1 MLPPRATRLP
11 EPLLYAVV
19 RGSARIIADGDRHL
33 IQSGTA
39 LWAPAGATV
48 EVRASSE
55 AIVIPVPAASTGPV
69 RPAIVDVDPAHLP
82 GLLHEFSRALGHL
95 DAAHED
101 AAPSEPGVRV
111 RTATRSRAGHGLSA
125 PPAPA
130 SPELQDLAEMLADD
144 PHLDLASAVEA
155 AVTGWSVRT
164 AQRRFAAETGLTL
177 SAWVRR
183 ARAWTAAELLAE
195 GRDIEWVAHRVG
207 YHSSA
212 AFVRGFAEVVGT
224 TPGRWR
230 RSPDAEEPAA
240 ELVVSSAW
248 RRRTHRTWARVNGGH
263 VAVWVAVGSAAIAV
277 GGRELR
283 LRAGEAV
290 VLPAGVRN
298 DIGIEPGSLLLPVGF
313 RSGRTGAIG
322 APLAPAQVGGIDSW
336 HMVSAMLAAYTG
348 TGGGG
353 ADPSRGFDAVLRG
366 STRADVG
373 DDDTGLAALA
383 SLIALEPHLTIEEA
397 GRRLGRGERD
407 LRRIVRERS
416 GETPAAWSRMVR
428 MTRARNRLGLGET
441 ATEVSRELGYAHLP
455 AFSRA
460 FRAVHGTAPASVG
473 CRAPSALLPARSAQR
488 VLAPHER

>member
-11 EPLLYAVV
+11 EPLLYAVL
-19 RGSARIIADGDRHL
+19 RGSARIIANGDRHL
-33 IQSGTA
+33 IRSGTA
-39 LWAPAGATV
+39 LWAPAGTTV
-48 EVRASSE
+48 DVRASSE
-55 AIVIPVPAASTGPV
+55 AIVVPVPAASTGPV
-69 RPAIVDVDPAHLP
+69 RPAIVDVAPAHLP
-82 GLLHEFSRALGHL
+82 GLLHEFARALGHL
-95 DAAHED
+95 DAAHAD
-101 AAPSEPGVRV
+101 AARSEPGVRV
-111 RTATRSRAGHGLSA
+111 RDATRSCVGHGLSA

-144 PHLDLASAVEA
+144 PDLDLASAVEA

-183 ARAWTAAELLAE
+183 ARARTAAELLAE

-207 YHSSA
+207 YRSSA

-230 RSPDAEEPAA
+230 RSPDAEGPVS
-240 ELVVSSAW
+240 ELVVSPAW
-248 RRRTHRTWARVNGGH
+248 RRRAHRTWARVNGGH
-263 VAVWVAVGSAAIAV
+263 VAVWVAIGSATIAI

-322 APLAPAQVGGIDSW
+322 VPIAAAQVGGIDSW
-336 HMVSAMLAAYTG
+336 HMVSAMLDAYTDR
-348 TGGGG
+348 GG

-383 SLIALEPHLTIEEA
+383 SLIALEPHLTIEAA
-397 GRRLGRGERD
+397 GRRLGRDERD

-416 GETPAAWSRMVR
+416 GENPAAWSRMVR
-428 MTRARNRLGLGET
+428 MTRARSRLGLGET

-460 FRAVHGTAPASVG
+460 FRAAHGTAPVSVG
-473 CRAPSALLPARSAQR
+473 CRAPSALLPVRSAQR